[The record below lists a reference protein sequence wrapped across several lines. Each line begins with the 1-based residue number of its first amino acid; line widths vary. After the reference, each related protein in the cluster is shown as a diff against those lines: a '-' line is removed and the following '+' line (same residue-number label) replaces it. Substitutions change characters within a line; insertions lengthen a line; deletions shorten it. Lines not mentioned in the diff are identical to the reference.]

1 MGNFLSICSVHDF
14 DWNESLFGNKK
25 KKKTKIYNSS
35 RNPEFPPF
43 ISSSVSMRFDP
54 SGNFL

>member
-1 MGNFLSICSVHDF
+1 MGNFLSICSEADF

-25 KKKTKIYNSS
+25 KKKVKIYNSS
-35 RNPEFPPF
+35 RNQEFPPF

>member
-1 MGNFLSICSVHDF
+1 MILIGMNPYLEIR
-14 DWNESLFGNKK
+14 